1 MRQSLRQAPQKL
13 ALMMSDPSQLSGY
26 FLLTPEEQR
35 LKQER
40 MMAAASK
47 TSSAG
52 SSDPLP
58 SDSQNSGDLSLRV
71 LTSIKEGSD
80 STMREAHTGN
90 AGRTVTGAP
99 LVDSSTADN
108 DDDED
113 HGKSKDNKHEDDN
126 DPPDEKKK

>member
-1 MRQSLRQAPQKL
+1 
-13 ALMMSDPSQLSGY
+13 MMLDPSQLSGY
-26 FLLTPEEQR
+26 FFLTEEEQTS
-35 LKQER
+35 KQEE
-40 MMAAASK
+40 MKAAACK

-52 SSDPLP
+52 SSGPLP
-58 SDSQNSGDLSLRV
+58 SDSQTSDGLRLRV

-90 AGRTVTGAP
+90 AGRTVTGTP